1 MEECSRPVMEETED
15 DFNFRKLGNVS
26 KHIILCGERKR
37 RKKRITRRIKEEEL
51 LLVLSVKQRTQ
62 SSSHSFLQ

>member
-1 MEECSRPVMEETED
+1 MEECSRPVMEETEE

-37 RKKRITRRIKEEEL
+37 RKKKE
-51 LLVLSVKQRTQ
+51 
-62 SSSHSFLQ
+62 